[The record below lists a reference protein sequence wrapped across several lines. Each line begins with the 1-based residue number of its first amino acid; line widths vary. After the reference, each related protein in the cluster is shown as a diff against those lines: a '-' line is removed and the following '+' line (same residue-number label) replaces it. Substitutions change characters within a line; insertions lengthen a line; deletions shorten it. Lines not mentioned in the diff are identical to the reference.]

1 MTTGRRALALANT
14 LKFTGKLL
22 FAYIV
27 FGVLLMS
34 FQDRLIFFPTRGG
47 QVAGP
52 GVDLTL
58 RAEDGPALHARYIE
72 HPGAQYTLLYFHGNA
87 GNLENRSELLELFA
101 DFGANVLA
109 LEYRGYGQSE
119 GDPSEAGLYLDARAA
134 YDWAVARVPAKKLVL
149 LGESLGG
156 GPACELASTREVGG
170 VILLSA
176 FTSVADMAA
185 RSFPWLPVRWIVR
198 TRFDNLAKIP
208 KIRAPKLIIHSRTDE
223 VVPFEMGPRL
233 FAAAAEP
240 KTSLWLDRAGH
251 NETFYSQGQRVTKA
265 VKAFLQSLQ

>member
-1 MTTGRRALALANT
+1 MTGRRALALAYT
-14 LKFTGKLL
+14 LKYAGRLL

-27 FGVLLMS
+27 VGVLLMS

-52 GVDLTL
+52 GVDLKL
-58 RAEDGPALHARYIE
+58 RAQDGTALHARYID

-87 GNLENRSELLELFA
+87 GNLENRSELLEMFA
-101 DFGANVLA
+101 GFGAHVLA

-134 YDWAVARVPAKKLVL
+134 YDWALARAPAKKLVL

-170 VILLSA
+170 VILLST

-185 RSFPWLPVRWIVR
+185 HTFPWFPVRWIVR

-233 FAAAAEP
+233 LAAAAEP
-240 KTSLWLDRAGH
+240 KTALWLDRGGH
-251 NETFYSQGQRVTKA
+251 NETFYSQGQQVTNA
-265 VKAFLQSLQ
+265 VKAFLQTLQ